1 MGEATQRI
9 RVHHRKNHEDIQP
22 EVQRQEAVSPL
33 AFDELRRGSPVQCHR
48 GVAGDQYQTLWWVSP
63 VAMGDTDLDTDL
75 VPAHWTWE
83 GVSLSAMAVG
93 DPNHAA
99 RGARR

>member
-1 MGEATQRI
+1 VGEATQRI
-9 RVHHRKNHEDIQP
+9 RVHHRKKSRKDIQP
-22 EVQRQEAVSPL
+22 EEVQRQEAVSAL
-33 AFDELRRGSPVQCHR
+33 AFDGLRRGSPVQYHR

-63 VAMGDTDLDTDL
+63 VAMGDTEL

-83 GVSLSAMAVG
+83 EVSLSAMAVG
-93 DPNHAA
+93 DPNHAR